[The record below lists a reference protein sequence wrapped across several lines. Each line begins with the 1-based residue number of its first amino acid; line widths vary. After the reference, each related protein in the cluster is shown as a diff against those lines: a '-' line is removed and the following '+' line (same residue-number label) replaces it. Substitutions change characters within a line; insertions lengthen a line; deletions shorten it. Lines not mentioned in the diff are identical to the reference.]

1 MVAVISAV
9 VGLAVG
15 VAVTWSYTIK
25 RSQSTREEVLRAEAD
40 LKVRDSQLTEANE
53 RLERQRAEHETA
65 MSKMGDTFKVLS
77 AEALEETV
85 RRFSRSQEE
94 TQNLRESKLDST
106 LEPLEVLL
114 GEYKQSIAD
123 FNTLNAGALSDVTNK
138 AAELLEAQQKTQYE
152 TQRLNQLLGRSSQR
166 GAWGEIQLAN
176 VMSAS
181 QLRQGIDY
189 ELQVTTSNDEGQ
201 PIRPDC
207 VVNLPNG
214 VRVAVDAK
222 FPYDAFEKSL
232 DEEDVD
238 TRREL
243 LAKHAR
249 DLRSHVKT
257 LSDKSYWEGVS
268 PAPEFVVC
276 FIPSDFAMSAA
287 LDADPELLAHAAS
300 QHVVIV
306 GPTNL
311 LSLLWSVAFIVHQQ
325 QIAVNAE
332 RIAQNA
338 NTLFDRIRKVAEPVG
353 KMGKSL
359 DSAVRDYN
367 AMLGSIEGRLIP
379 IAKNM
384 RTFGGAHRAKDL
396 PELASVDRLT
406 SPLNEDKWGI
416 DDENALPE
424 GAAEILELD
433 IFDDE

>member
-9 VGLAVG
+9 VGLALG

-384 RTFGGAHRAKDL
+384 RTFGGVHRAKDL